1 MRGLRQGIRI
11 GKFFEETSQ
20 DAPENVAARDL
31 RLRLE
36 TM

>member
-20 DAPENVAARDL
+20 DARENVAARDL
-31 RLRLE
+31 RLRFE